1 MAVIHFVER
10 TDNVR
15 KIDPSRNEWESGY
28 WPLPEET
35 AKKLVGSVLYLHRTK
50 LASSHFG
57 GEIIDYRI
65 EQSEKEPVGPRVIF
79 KLRAKADCKGV
90 KIQAK
95 GWSKDCKI
103 VWDTPAETPDA

>member
-1 MAVIHFVER
+1 VAAIHFIER

-15 KIDPSRNEWESGY
+15 KIDKSRNEWESGE
-28 WPLPEET
+28 WPVPEET

-50 LASSHFG
+50 HTPSHFG
-57 GEIIDYRI
+57 GDILDYRI
-65 EQSEKEPVGPRVIF
+65 GEAGGVVF

-90 KIQAK
+90 KIDAK

-103 VWDTPAETPDA
+103 VWNTESAPADA

>member
-1 MAVIHFVER
+1 VAVVHFVER

-15 KIDPSRNEWESGY
+15 KIDPSRNEWESGA
-28 WPLPEET
+28 WPLTEQV
-35 AKKLVGSVLYLHRTK
+35 AQKLVGGVLYLHRTK

-65 EQSEKEPVGPRVIF
+65 EQSGQEPVGRVVF

-103 VWDTPAETPDA
+103 VWDAPGEAPDA